1 MEQTRKFTWKEL
13 IVVASMLFG
22 MYFGASNLTFP
33 VQIGQQSGSAFIS
46 SIIGFIITGT
56 ILPLLG
62 VAAIAITRTH
72 GVYELAQPI
81 GKTYALIFTVI
92 LYIAIGPAFA
102 TPRTATVPFEF
113 GIATHV
119 SAATA
124 PLWLF
129 VYSACFFTAVVLFSI
144 NRHKVVDYVG
154 RYLNPV
160 FIIMVVIL
168 IAVAIF
174 KPMGTAAG
182 QAVTGAWRK
191 GAMTNG
197 IIQGYQTM
205 DALAS
210 VEFGIVVITAIK
222 ALGVKKEATVANLT
236 VKAGIIAASAMAV
249 IYAGLAYIGA
259 TSLGHLKIA
268 NDGGIAL
275 GQITQYFFGNAGVYI
290 LAIMATITC
299 MTTAVGVTTSFATA
313 FSGMFPKFS
322 YKTYVI
328 IVSVISFVV
337 SNFGFETIINAAV
350 PFLMFIYPLCIT
362 LILLSLVSPFFHR
375 ARVVYICTT
384 IFTIV
389 PAIVDGLNTAPAIV
403 AKSVVVQSL
412 TNFESK
418 YVPFFVQGFAWLVP
432 AIIGIV
438 IGIGIYVVQ
447 RVRANDESTVSESDW
462 S

>member
-1 MEQTRKFTWKEL
+1 MEETHKFTWKEL

-33 VQIGQQSGSAFIS
+33 VQIGQQSGSAFFS

-62 VAAIAITRTH
+62 VTAIAVTRTH

-81 GKTYALIFTVI
+81 GKTYALIFTVM
-92 LYIAIGPAFA
+92 LYIFIGPAFA
-102 TPRTATVPFEF
+102 TPWTATVPFEF

-119 SAATA
+119 SAASA
-124 PLWLF
+124 PMWLF
-129 VYSACFFTAVVLFSI
+129 IYSACFFAAVILFSL

-154 RYLNPV
+154 RYLNPA

-174 KPMGTAAG
+174 KPMGTTAG
-182 QAVTGAWRK
+182 RAVTGAWRH
-191 GAMTNG
+191 GSVQNG

-222 ALGVKKEATVANLT
+222 AFGVKKEGTVAKLT
-236 VKAGIIAASAMAV
+236 VKAGVIAASAMAV
-249 IYAGLAYIGA
+249 IYAGLAYVGA
-259 TSLGHLKIA
+259 TSLGHFKIA
-268 NDGGIAL
+268 GDGGIAL

-313 FSGMFPKFS
+313 FSSMFPRFG
-322 YKTYVI
+322 YKTYVV
-328 IVSVISFVV
+328 IVAVLSFGV
-337 SNFGFETIINAAV
+337 SNFGFETIMGLH
-350 PFLMFIYPLCIT
+350 FLV
-362 LILLSLVSPFFHR
+362 LV
-375 ARVVYICTT
+375 
-384 IFTIV
+384 
-389 PAIVDGLNTAPAIV
+389 N
-403 AKSVVVQSL
+403 
-412 TNFESK
+412 N
-418 YVPFFVQGFAWLVP
+418 
-432 AIIGIV
+432 
-438 IGIGIYVVQ
+438 
-447 RVRANDESTVSESDW
+447 
-462 S
+462 

>member
-72 GVYELAQPI
+72 GVFELAQPI

-119 SAATA
+119 SAASA
-124 PLWLF
+124 PFWLLI
-129 VYSACFFTAVVLFSI
+129 YSACFFTAVIFLSL

-154 RYLNPV
+154 RYLNPA

-174 KPMGTAAG
+174 KPMGTTAG
-182 QAVTGAWRK
+182 QAVTGAWRS
-191 GAMTNG
+191 GSTTNG

-222 ALGVKKEATVANLT
+222 ALGVKKESTVAHLT

-249 IYAGLAYIGA
+249 IYTGLAYIGA
-259 TSLGHLKIA
+259 TSLGHFKIA
-268 NDGGIAL
+268 ADGGIAL
-275 GQITQYFFGNAGVYI
+275 GQITQFFFGNAGVYI

-299 MTTAVGVTTSFATA
+299 LTTAVGVTTSFATA
-313 FSGMFPKFS
+313 FSGLFPKFG

-328 IVSVISFVV
+328 AVSIISFGV
-337 SNFGFETIINAAV
+337 SNFGFATIIAIAM

-362 LILLSLVSPFFHR
+362 LILLSLASPLFHR

-389 PAIVDGLNTAPAIV
+389 PALIDGLNAGPAFI
-403 AKSVVVQSL
+403 AKSAFVQAL
-412 TNFESK
+412 TGFESK
-418 YVPFFVQGFAWLVP
+418 YVPFFAQGFAWLVP
-432 AIIGIV
+432 AIIGFV
-438 IGIGIYVVQ
+438 IGIGVYEVK
-447 RVRANDESTVSESDW
+447 RVRVGKTVSETE
-462 S
+462 

>member
-1 MEQTRKFTWKEL
+1 MEQTHKFTWKEL

-46 SIIGFIITGT
+46 SIIGFIIMGT

-62 VAAIAITRTH
+62 VAAIAITRTN

-119 SAATA
+119 SAASA
-124 PLWLF
+124 PIWLLI
-129 VYSACFFTAVVLFSI
+129 YSACFFTAVILFAI
-144 NRHKVVDYVG
+144 NRHKVVDYLG
-154 RYLNPV
+154 RYLNPI
-160 FIIMVVIL
+160 FIAMVVFL
-168 IAVAIF
+168 IVVAIF
-174 KPMGTAAG
+174 KPMGTTSG
-182 QAVTGAWRK
+182 HAVTGAWK
-191 GAMTNG
+191 NGALSNG

-210 VEFGIVVITAIK
+210 VEFGVVVVLAIK
-222 ALGVKKEATVANLT
+222 ALGVKKESSVAKLT
-236 VKAGIIAASAMAV
+236 IKAGILAASAMAV
-249 IYAGLAYIGA
+249 IYAGLAYVGV

-290 LAIMATITC
+290 LAFMATITC

-313 FSGMFPKFS
+313 FSGLFPQFG

-328 IVSVISFVV
+328 VVSIASFIV
-337 SNFGFETIINAAV
+337 SNFGFETIINAAM

-362 LILLSLVSPFFHR
+362 LIILSLLSPLFKR
-375 ARVVYICTT
+375 ARVVYIWTT
-384 IFTIV
+384 VFTFV
-389 PAIVDGLNTAPAIV
+389 PAAVDGLNAAPAVI
-403 AKSVVVQSL
+403 AKSMVVQSL

-418 YVPFFVQGFAWLVP
+418 YLPLFSQGFAWLLP
-432 AIIGIV
+432 AIIGFA
-438 IGIGIYVVQ
+438 IGLGIYVGQ
-447 RVRANDESTVSESDW
+447 RIWANGHETVSESDW